1 MWSSFTLSQAPSL
14 SINNQ
19 TVETLDI
26 IFIFQEETLDIKKF
40 QVETLD
46 IIFTHYINISRG
58 NPGHYIYISRGKPG
72 HYIYI

>member
-1 MWSSFTLSQAPSL
+1 
-14 SINNQ
+14 
-19 TVETLDI
+19 VETLDI

-46 IIFTHYINISRG
+46 IIFIFQVETLDIIITHYINISRG